1 MARMSTFRAQRSLCP
16 RRTWK
21 MIQCVQ
27 ALIGCLVFAPQT
39 IVPVQYETRMAC
51 GLVKG
56 HAYSVTGLE
65 EVRLMARVAGEL
77 SGSAS

>member
-1 MARMSTFRAQRSLCP
+1 MNQCELCL
-16 RRTWK
+16 RK
-21 MIQCVQ
+21 Q
-27 ALIGCLVFAPQT
+27 ALIGCLVFTPQT

-65 EVRLMARVAGEL
+65 EVSLVGYGGIGLEGL
-77 SGSAS
+77 LGGTS

>member
-1 MARMSTFRAQRSLCP
+1 M
-16 RRTWK
+16 
-21 MIQCVQ
+21 
-27 ALIGCLVFAPQT
+27 GCLVFPPPT

-65 EVRLMARVAGEL
+65 EVSLVGYGGIGLEGL
-77 SGSAS
+77 LGGTS